1 MKTMFAILLTM
12 TCCLTIVAQNAD
24 ELFRQGNRQ
33 YEDRDF
39 AGALETYRQA
49 EQVLAAEGR
58 QSADLYFN
66 MGCAAFRIEDPAEAR
81 YWLEKARRLEPGNR
95 NILHNLAVLKQSLSD
110 RVKDVPGGALEHAWR
125 VLVNGMPYQLLAY
138 LVLFLLLTVFA
149 FAGWLI
155 AGRRNPKPLYYGLGF
170 SLFLLLVTGLMLNSR
185 AGDMTRPEAVVTAAE
200 VEIFSEPNTSSS
212 LLFRLHAGTLVN
224 VEDHHSGFLHVSL
237 PDGMNGWARRQDFRS
252 LN

>member
-1 MKTMFAILLTM
+1 MKTMLTILLTM
-12 TCCLTIVAQNAD
+12 TCCLTLAAQNAD
-24 ELFRQGNRQ
+24 DLFRKGNTA
-33 YEDRDF
+33 YEERDF
-39 AGALETYRQA
+39 TGALEAYRQV
-49 EQVLAAEGR
+49 EQVLTANGQ

-66 MGCAAFRIEDPAEAR
+66 MGCAAFRLEDPAEAR
-81 YWLEKARRLEPGNR
+81 YWFEKARRLEPGDR
-95 NILHNLAVLKQSLSD
+95 SIQHNLAVLKQSLAD
-110 RVKDVPGGALEHAWR
+110 RVKEVPGGALEHAWR
-125 VLVNGMPYQLLAY
+125 AVVNGMSYQLLAY
-138 LVLFLLLTVFA
+138 LVLVLLLTVFA

-155 AGRRNPKPLYYGLGF
+155 AGRRNAKPLYYGLGF

-185 AGDMTRPEAVVTAAE
+185 AGDMTRPEAVVTAAQ

-224 VEDHHSGFLHVSL
+224 VENHHSGFLHVSL